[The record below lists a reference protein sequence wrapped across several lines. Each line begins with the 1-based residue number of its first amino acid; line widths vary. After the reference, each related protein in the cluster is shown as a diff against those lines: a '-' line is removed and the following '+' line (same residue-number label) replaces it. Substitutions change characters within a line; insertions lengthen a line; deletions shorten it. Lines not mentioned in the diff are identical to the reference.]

1 MATKKTT
8 QTLPVRTLAKVSKE
22 DSVAVPTFFTE
33 AVPALIARTM
43 HTTNRR
49 MRIRRAHT
57 KDRSEVRGGGKKPWA
72 QKGTGRSRHGS
83 SRSPIWVGGGITFG
97 PRSRKTSIR
106 KTQLKE
112 RRRALAGAF
121 ALHVK
126 NNSLTMLKLSD
137 KLPAKTKDMAKH
149 VKDMRS
155 VLIIVDDTNRAL
167 AKVTANIPTIRVRY
181 ASSVIP
187 KDIIEAH
194 AVWVDDAS
202 LKTLEV
208 RCSV

>member
-8 QTLPVRTLAKVSKE
+8 AKLPVRTLDKESKQ
-22 DSVAVPTFFTE
+22 DTVAVPAFFTE
-33 AVPALIARTM
+33 AVPALIARTI
-43 HTTNRR
+43 HTTHRR

-57 KDRSEVRGGGKKPWA
+57 KDRSEVRGGGRKPWA

-83 SRSPIWVGGGITFG
+83 SRSPIWMGGGITFG

-112 RRRALAGAF
+112 RRRALSGAF
-121 ALHVK
+121 AMHVQ
-126 NNSLTMLKLSD
+126 NNSLTILKISEA
-137 KLPAKTKDMAKH
+137 LPTKTKDMAKH

-167 AKVTANIPTIRVRY
+167 AKVTRNIPTIRVRN
-181 ASSVIP
+181 AASVIP

-202 LKTLEV
+202 MKTLEV